1 MPRDAGDRAGSTKSI
16 ICGLTAKTTA
26 SGTSSPDNTSAA
38 LCQAMPFEPA
48 NASGRPAGSM
58 TMKVEATPRASQPRS
73 IAEPIWP
80 QPTRTS
86 VSALTAGEAARPLM
100 ASLGPGQAS
109 PIGSIIAVAIASSG
123 GLPPQITSWK
133 AG

>member
-1 MPRDAGDRAGSTKSI
+1 
-16 ICGLTAKTTA
+16 
-26 SGTSSPDNTSAA
+26 
-38 LCQAMPFEPA
+38 
-48 NASGRPAGSM
+48 M
-58 TMKVEATPRASQPRS
+58 TMNLEAAPRASQPRS

-80 QPTRTS
+80 QPARTS
-86 VSALTAGEAARPLM
+86 VSAFAAAGAAPSPM
-100 ASLGPGQAS
+100 MILGSGQAS

>member
-1 MPRDAGDRAGSTKSI
+1 M
-16 ICGLTAKTTA
+16 ICGLTANTTA
-26 SGTSSPDNTSAA
+26 SGASLSGNSSAA
-38 LCQAMPFEPA
+38 LCQATPFDLA

-58 TMKVEATPRASQPRS
+58 TMKFEATPRASQPRN

-86 VSALTAGEAARPLM
+86 VSALTAAAGAAPSLM
-100 ASLGPGQAS
+100 TLLGPGQAS